1 MSTVPYN
8 TDFLCAISDGIR
20 RRNLVVHEPCR
31 MKAQWAIYD
40 LLIWQPQRE
49 AQILLVI
56 SSIFW
61 VRFSSYC
68 LISPLVFFYGHRCN
82 SFVVMKDF
90 QSWFLHIE
98 EILAV
103 SVRKSSISHWISV
116 AFGQETF
123 ILHLESS
130 WVTWGP
136 SCHWSSAFIISQLSQ
151 E

>member
-1 MSTVPYN
+1 MSSRDMSTVPYN

-103 SVRKSSISHWISV
+103 SVRKSSISH
-116 AFGQETF
+116 
-123 ILHLESS
+123 
-130 WVTWGP
+130 
-136 SCHWSSAFIISQLSQ
+136 
-151 E
+151 